1 MSVIQSL
8 AHCCSLRLEFT
19 LKLCVNNKLKRMSAL
34 ETPGQ
39 SQTKEWEGTEGI
51 TLQAPEPSKILS
63 CLVFL
68 MFLPCYC
75 SNHPNSGF
83 HWIQIVG
90 HASLARLRTHD
101 QSCWR
106 LPKSRGYPQIIHFN
120 RMFHDKPSMLMHFGG
135 TPIDVGNL
143 HIPMT
148 TWSTLRPRVHQD
160 TQRTCN
166 TTSKVVGNLNVS
178 RVSSTYQAGR

>member
-1 MSVIQSL
+1 MAQSPVAHDQHHEHKGCPEGMQGTTHLSLRVLGIPRENPPDISVIMSVIQSL

-90 HASLARLRTHD
+90 HASLARLRTHHH

-120 RMFHDKPSMLMHFGG
+120 RF
-135 TPIDVGNL
+135 
-143 HIPMT
+143 
-148 TWSTLRPRVHQD
+148 
-160 TQRTCN
+160 
-166 TTSKVVGNLNVS
+166 
-178 RVSSTYQAGR
+178 